1 MVAAVFQ
8 KCPVT
13 DDGGKVFP
21 NPAVSFHATVETR
34 SLFSL
39 FLIKVTSAPRGMHM
53 VDATTSSPITA
64 RA

>member
-1 MVAAVFQ
+1 MVAAGFQ

-13 DDGGKVFP
+13 GGAGEVFP
-21 NPAVSFHATVETR
+21 NPVLCVHATVETL

-39 FLIKVTSAPRGMHM
+39 FLTKVRSAPRGMHM
-53 VDATTSSPITA
+53 VDEATNSPITA

>member
-1 MVAAVFQ
+1 MFAAVFQ
-8 KCPVT
+8 KCLVT
-13 DDGGKVFP
+13 DARGEVFP
-21 NPAVSFHATVETR
+21 NPAVGVHATVETL

-53 VDATTSSPITA
+53 VDAATSSPITA